1 MPKIKSVTECL
12 PLLILPMVWILPS
25 LIKDFLFPVCFM
37 GQVNAI
43 WSLGSITKDES
54 VHVKNE
60 YQLDYWREDN
70 RDATFPRK
78 SLSSSVN
85 GGNNQE
91 KSSFWVKNASFLR
104 LKNLSLAYDF
114 KYKLLKN
121 ANWLSMCKSECNRG
135 QPIHN
140 IGSFRLFRSGNDFYE
155 RGYPV
160 QRVYSVGVTVGF

>member
-1 MPKIKSVTECL
+1 MPTAPHFTYGVDFAFSYKGF
-12 PLLILPMVWILPS
+12 S
-25 LIKDFLFPVCFM
+25 LSGLFYGTGKRNMEF
-37 GQVNAI
+37 GVN
-43 WSLGSITKDES
+43 TKNDQS

-60 YQLDYWREDN
+60 YQLDYWKEDN

-78 SLSSSVN
+78 SLSANVN

-114 KYKLLKN
+114 KYKLLKK
-121 ANWLSMCKSECNRG
+121 ANWLSTCKVNVTG
-135 QPIHN
+135 AN
-140 IGSFRLFRSGNDFYE
+140 LFTISGVSDYFDPETTSTNG
-155 RGYPV
+155 GYPV